1 MKTYFLIAISL
12 ICIKANAQQDSIPVF
27 KNQGEQDDY
36 WAKEIFRK
44 EYKKEEH
51 SRYGKQIIAVNANTY
66 QYGYQYFSIPE
77 LADSIKPLF
86 TSGILYSSLFGANA
100 SGIGN
105 IEELPF
111 PELPPAIKRFSCWVN
126 SQGFANPVVYVF
138 ELTNEQATKQTDLK
152 SFIMGASLTFIKQG
166 TIII

>member
-12 ICIKANAQQDSIPVF
+12 ICIKANAQKDSIPVF
-27 KNQGEQDDY
+27 KNQGEQEDF

-44 EYKKEEH
+44 EYKKENYKRF
-51 SRYGKQIIAVNANTY
+51 SGQIITVNANTC
-66 QYGYQYFSIPE
+66 QYGYLYFSIPE
-77 LADSIKPLF
+77 QADSIKPLF
-86 TSGILYSSLFGANA
+86 TSGILYPSLFGANA

-105 IEELPF
+105 IKELPF

-126 SQGFANPVVYVF
+126 RQGFANPVVYVF